1 MGHESF
7 MSYFLYLKGYKC
19 INNCFSLALVLFTIL
34 KSLIRISIL
43 ALFGAFT
50 IRENEITE
58 FWIWWFWF
66 WLLWWLRCFFSYFFC
81 SLETPRYQTLLF
93 EDFYCISNLFFD
105 ICPWDLADY
114 GIRLGCQP
122 AKNRNFMQ
130 MAIKRWRYTV
140 PLSIAISPMTTGMRR
155 RYKHRTL
162 YLGGNQSTE

>member
-1 MGHESF
+1 M
-7 MSYFLYLKGYKC
+7 KGYKC
-19 INNCFSLALVLFTIL
+19 INNCFSLALVLFAIL

-50 IRENEITE
+50 IRENEIAE

-66 WLLWWLRCFFSYFFC
+66 WLLWWLGCFFSNFFC

-105 ICPWDLADY
+105 LRLWTAAD
-114 GIRLGCQP
+114 GESRRTGKLG
-122 AKNRNFMQ
+122 N
-130 MAIKRWRYTV
+130 TV